1 MGYIGNG
8 RLEIMHTVVLYVTA
22 QAWRLANLP

>member
-8 RLEIMHTVVLYVTA
+8 RLEIMHTVAWYVTA